1 MSPSGPVVESGV
13 DFSGPGHPARMI
25 GSPPVEAAVQATGVV
40 KRYGQRTVL
49 DRVSLSVKPG
59 ITGLVG
65 PNGAGKSTLVK
76 AILGLVRLA
85 EGSVRVF
92 GIDPRREPRA
102 VRRFVGVVPEDECA
116 VPGLSGVEMVRYAA
130 RLSGIPGIESLRRA
144 HEVLD
149 WCNAGQERYRP
160 VETLSVG
167 MRQKI
172 SFAAAIVHDPR
183 LVILDEP
190 TNGLDPIE
198 RRAMLGRLTTLARE
212 HGKTILIST
221 HVLPDVQAICDS
233 VIVLAAGRVRLTGS
247 IHALTHPPTPEERLE
262 VAGPVDELVRRL
274 VARGIP
280 ARRAHSADFFS
291 TAAGSAGRFFAAVGT
306 MAAEDGAQEG
316 VVLLQL
322 STPDALAGMWAEI
335 SDLGIRV
342 RSLTAAC
349 RPFEEVFLEA
359 LQAPPLESL
368 HAAP

>member
-1 MSPSGPVVESGV
+1 MSRLS
-13 DFSGPGHPARMI
+13 
-25 GSPPVEAAVQATGVV
+25 PVEEPVQATGIV

-49 DRVSLSVKPG
+49 DRVSLTVHPG

-85 EGSVRVF
+85 EGDVRVF
-92 GIDPRREPRA
+92 GLDPRREPHA
-102 VRRFVGVVPEDECA
+102 VRRNVGVVPEDECS

-130 RLSGIPGIESLRRA
+130 QLSGIPGIESLRRA

-149 WCNAGQERYRP
+149 WCDAGQERYRP

-167 MRQKI
+167 MKQKI

-183 LVILDEP
+183 MVILDEP

-198 RRAMLGRLTTLARE
+198 RRAMLGRLTTLARD
-212 HGKTILIST
+212 HGKTILVST
-221 HVLPDVQAICDS
+221 HVLPDVQSICER
-233 VIVLAAGRVRLTGS
+233 VIVLADGRVRLTGS
-247 IHALTHPPTPEERLE
+247 IRELTQPTIPEERLE
-262 VAGPVDELVRRL
+262 VIGPVDELVRRL
-274 VARGIP
+274 IARGIP
-280 ARRAHSADFFS
+280 ARRARPLDLFPP
-291 TAAGSAGRFFAAVGT
+291 AAGADGRSSATVETVTPG
-306 MAAEDGAQEG
+306 DGAHEG

-322 STPDALAGMWAEI
+322 TAPDALAMMWSEVHQ
-335 SDLGIRV
+335 LGIRV
-342 RSLTAAC
+342 RSLKASS

-359 LQAPPLESL
+359 LQAAQASATESL

>member
-1 MSPSGPVVESGV
+1 MEEPVL
-13 DFSGPGHPARMI
+13 
-25 GSPPVEAAVQATGVV
+25 ATGIV

-49 DRVSLSVKPG
+49 DRVSLTVQPG

-92 GIDPRREPRA
+92 GLDPRREPRA
-102 VRRFVGVVPEDECA
+102 VRRFVGVVPEDECS

-130 RLSGIPGIESLRRA
+130 QLSGIPGIESLRRA

-149 WCNAGQERYRP
+149 WCDAGQERYRP

-167 MRQKI
+167 MKQKV

-183 LVILDEP
+183 MVILDEP

-198 RRAMLGRLTTLARE
+198 RRAMLGRLTTLARD
-212 HGKTILIST
+212 HGKTILVST
-221 HVLPDVQAICDS
+221 HVLPDVQSICER
-233 VIVLAAGRVRLTGS
+233 VIVLAGGRVRLSGS
-247 IHALTHPPTPEERLE
+247 IRELTQPPIPEERLE
-262 VAGPVDELVRRL
+262 VTGPVDELVDRL

-280 ARRAHSADFFS
+280 ARRARPLDLFP
-291 TAAGSAGRFFAAVGT
+291 TAAGSSGRFAATVETVAPG
-306 MAAEDGAQEG
+306 DGADEG
-316 VVLLQL
+316 VILLQL
-322 STPDALAGMWAEI
+322 SAPEALAAMWSEVNR
-335 SDLGIRV
+335 LGARV
-342 RSLTAAC
+342 SSLKPSS

-359 LQAPPLESL
+359 LQAAQGSPTESF